1 LLEEATAHA
10 AWAKKR
16 SSSCDRL
23 AFVGDSLLS
32 QIVTLHLDR
41 EFPQSKV
48 PPGVLSRIRAQVVAD
63 DTLRVV
69 AERIGLDA
77 IAVSLAPEDQRAQ
90 AAAVVSTGK
99 PLASMFEAL
108 IAACWRHHGPE
119 LTSAAVIDCLTPEIA
134 AAVDHPVEVKSE
146 LQELLAKSS
155 QTVRYE
161 GTSQSGPSHA
171 PIFVV
176 AAIREPD
183 GVTLGSGAGGSKK
196 AAEIAAAQEALERLA
211 AGEA

>member
-1 LLEEATAHA
+1 MTAHA
-10 AWAKKR
+10 AWAR
-16 SSSCDRL
+16 SRASSCDRL

-41 EFPQSKV
+41 EFPQAKV
-48 PPGVLSRIRAQVVAD
+48 APGVLSRIRAQVVAD
-63 DTLRVV
+63 ETLRLA

-77 IAVSLAPEDQRAQ
+77 IAVSLAPADQRSQ

-119 LTSAAVIDCLTPEIA
+119 LTATAVIDCLSPEIS

-161 GTSQSGPSHA
+161 GISQTGPSHA
-171 PIFVV
+171 PVFVV
-176 AAIREPD
+176 SAIREPD
-183 GVTLGSGAGGSKK
+183 GASLGSGSGGSKK
-196 AAEIAAAQEALERLA
+196 AAEIAAAQDALERIA
-211 AGEA
+211 AGEV